1 MRTPLLVIVGPTAS
15 GKSAL
20 ALHLAGE
27 LAAEIVSADS
37 VQVYR
42 GLDIGSA
49 KPTFDERAR
58 VPHHLIDVADPDEQF
73 DAARFRALASR
84 AINDIE
90 GRGRRVVVA
99 GGTGLYVRALLGGL
113 FPSPPK
119 DPELRSSLTQEA
131 KRLGREALWERLAAS
146 DPAAAGRIHPHDL
159 VRIVR
164 ALEVIALCGR
174 PLSDLQAGHAFAER
188 AYRYVK
194 VGLRL
199 PREELYRRIEERVEA
214 MLASGWL
221 EEVRSL
227 VSRWGPE
234 VRALQSLGYRQLAAH
249 LAGRLSLEEARGQII
264 RDTRRY
270 AKRQLVWFRADPQIL
285 WLEAASPET
294 PRRAEEVWRTAAD
307 GID

>member
-1 MRTPLLVIVGPTAS
+1 MSAPLLVIVGPTAS
-15 GKSAL
+15 GKSEL
-20 ALHLAGE
+20 ALHLAGQ

-90 GRGRRVVVA
+90 GRGGRVVVA

-119 DPELRSSLTQEA
+119 DPELRSSLIIEA
-131 KRLGREALWERLAAS
+131 KRRGREALWERLAAS
-146 DPAAAGRIHPHDL
+146 DPVAAGRIHPHDL

-164 ALEVIALCGR
+164 ALEVIALCGS

-188 AYRYVK
+188 PYRYVK

-199 PREELYRRIEERVEA
+199 PREELYRRIEERVKE
-214 MLASGWL
+214 MLAAGWL

-234 VRALQSLGYRQLAAH
+234 ARALQSLGYRQLAAH
-249 LAGRLSLEEARGQII
+249 LKGRLGLEEARGAII